1 MEEKLPS
8 NISLYEKDGDLVIQ
22 RKWSKSHGFLTL
34 LFCSLFLFLGSYFLY
49 LEYAEGQV
57 IDLPGFLFILPFFVI
72 FLVYWGLAHICN
84 STYIRVNPDTIS
96 INISPIKWLGNKVIQ
111 IDEVVQFYGREE
123 VVRSGDNYV
132 TYYHLCYRSR
142 FRDEGKLLS
151 RLESEEQ
158 VRFIEKKLED
168 ILGIE
173 DDHVFRYDC

>member
-1 MEEKLPS
+1 M
-8 NISLYEKDGDLVIQ
+8 
-22 RKWSKSHGFLTL
+22 
-34 LFCSLFLFLGSYFLY
+34 
-49 LEYAEGQV
+49 A
-57 IDLPGFLFILPFFVI
+57 
-72 FLVYWGLAHICN
+72 
-84 STYIRVNPDTIS
+84 
-96 INISPIKWLGNKVIQ
+96 GNKVIQ